1 MAEETKMEAADGVKE
16 ELAAMQLG
24 GSEDVDMENAEA
36 TAVTLDKV
44 SLLQDSVD
52 KMALSMFNALRLLPA
67 NAGDDATK
75 EETKDTTDAL
85 IDDLPGLDKTERRM
99 IDNMVLIGHKEA
111 SKIDDWLE
119 KGSSVSCKL
128 EKKKKANGRG
138 GEQDMADLHGGR
150 VLAGEDSEEDED
162 EEEEYSFQFNSFGSQ
177 QQSPAAPRFAVP
189 TVIAPPDGAE
199 SAEEDSEGEEQKQ
212 EDKQPATEPKGEAAV
227 EATDASEVAG
237 EAEDNGD
244 GLAMARSKDMPQET
258 AESPEGGDEEL
269 WEVDGS
275 VNGIEIMSDAF
286 IDTIRPSLDATIHRI
301 AELKENQQRLLR
313 LLTQQNDALLAN
325 KQLDDVVMVLEKL
338 PHYVK
343 KVQAIKLAMAEISTS
358 TEKMKHRAENLRIDA
373 QSHAIKKENKRDA
386 QSQWNKLYAAKSAP
400 GPSSTSS

>member
-1 MAEETKMEAADGVKE
+1 MAEETKGEPADGVKE

-24 GSEDVDMENAEA
+24 GREDVDMESTET
-36 TAVTLDKV
+36 TAVALDKV

-67 NAGDDATK
+67 SAGDDATK

-85 IDDLPGLDKTERRM
+85 IDDLPGLDKTERR
-99 IDNMVLIGHKEA
+99 
-111 SKIDDWLE
+111 
-119 KGSSVSCKL
+119 
-128 EKKKKANGRG
+128 
-138 GEQDMADLHGGR
+138 EQGMTDLHGGR
-150 VLAGEDSEEDED
+150 VLAGEDSEEDE
-162 EEEEYSFQFNSFGSQ
+162 EEEEGRDASADAQTPNKYSFQFNSFGSQ

-189 TVIAPPDGAE
+189 TVVAPPDGAE
-199 SAEEDSEGEEQKQ
+199 SEEEGSEEEQKQ
-212 EDKQPATEPKGEAAV
+212 EDKQPATEPKGDAAV
-227 EATDASEVAG
+227 EATDDSEVAG
-237 EAEDNGD
+237 EGEDNGD
-244 GLAMARSKDMPQET
+244 GLTVTRGKDVPQKT
-258 AESPEGGDEEL
+258 AEVPESDEEGL

-275 VNGIEIMSDAF
+275 VNGVEIMSDAF

-301 AELKENQQRLLR
+301 AELKENQQRLLQ
-313 LLTQQNDALLAN
+313 LLTQQNNALLSN
-325 KQLDDVVMVLEKL
+325 KQLDDVAVVLEKL

-358 TEKMKHRAENLRIDA
+358 TERMKHRAENLRIDA

-400 GPSSTSS
+400 GSSSPSS